1 MRSSFSYLA
10 LATALS
16 LSLVAGCGASPAVE
30 DEDDSAAIT
39 HEEAVKGYEFA
50 ELLLDEVQA
59 SADVRKLGVERW
71 SVYSA
76 SKGTFAGLV
85 MFATDAARDVKYA
98 LLVNATR
105 SADGKARIAA
115 IALDKAGKESSAVDA
130 ATFKILTG
138 DSKMLSDALAARTR
152 AIPNSAS
159 ADCVVGVA
167 RVGFTVLA
175 LASTIYV
182 TAAVTAWA
190 SVGVEF
196 AAALQS
202 VPALAKALGW
212 AVAGTTQG
220 AGTVAIFAIVVEAG
234 TNTFAKLDR
243 CGQ

>member
-1 MRSSFSYLA
+1 MRSSPSFLA
-10 LATALS
+10 LATSLA

-30 DEDDSAAIT
+30 GEDDSAAIT

-59 SADVRKLGVERW
+59 SADVRRLGVERW

-76 SKGTFAGLV
+76 SKGSFAGLV
-85 MFATDAARDVKYA
+85 MFATDAARDVRYA

-115 IALDKAGKESSAVDA
+115 IALDRAGKESSAVDA
-130 ATFKILTG
+130 ATFKIFTG

-167 RVGFTVLA
+167 RVGFTLLA
-175 LASTIYV
+175 LAATIQV
-182 TAAVTAWA
+182 TAVITAWA
-190 SVGVEF
+190 AVGVEF

-202 VPALAKALGW
+202 VPALAQALGL
-212 AVAGTTQG
+212 AVGGTTFG
-220 AGTVAIFAIVVEAG
+220 AGSVGVVVIVDAAA
-234 TNTFAKLDR
+234 NTITKLDR